1 MKLSARLLIFLII
14 CTLSLQGVKA
24 EDANDLNTGQDSD
37 VAIELTKFDVNDT
50 KLELAWKIKNNTNHD
65 IWLCDGWVSRSN
77 PDKSKLEIYMAKD
90 NQTLVLMKR
99 YNLIPSAI
107 LERPI
112 YCRHVRVHAG
122 EEFTDSISITLP
134 VSPFLYF
141 YREVGNAEFAKRLSF
156 EISFYDEDLLSL
168 ILHIIEVAEK
178 IGYVTGSL
186 GVNDTEILVRF
197 FGGFEIAS
205 AIKND
210 SFCSQSI
217 TDGGDEI
224 IIPYM
229 QRALTG
235 EKVLS
240 IDVNS
245 VSIPFN
251 SNWPPLENQDVNE
264 STDSQDVEESVVSME
279 LTHFEITDAN
289 LELGWNIKNNTDH
302 DVWVCDTI
310 NAYNPSYK
318 QFEVYMPEDEQ
329 TLLIRRRLDVPTVLV
344 WAVHPQGRY
353 VLLRS
358 GQEQNE
364 SLSLDVPVKHQHG
377 FSSGRTMSDH
387 ARRLVLEIGFYNEDL
402 PGMIRD
408 IIEIEEK
415 LNCVQL
421 QPVEYEN
428 PLFIYFFKGIWIA
441 HKFYAGLSNFEE
453 HVYQEG
459 NEEITI
465 PYTWQNLG
473 SEQVLRIEVDGVSI
487 PYED

>member
-14 CTLSLQGVKA
+14 CALSTQGLRA
-24 EDANDLNTGQDSD
+24 EDTQDSA
-37 VAIELTKFDVNDT
+37 VAIELTKFDVNNT
-50 KLELAWKIKNNTNHD
+50 TLELAWKIKNNTDHD
-65 IWLCDGWVSRSN
+65 IWTCESIYWTSPKFEIFLDKDTTTLIIRRQFNLPKEENVNWELPKRGSFARLRPGQEKYESLSLDMPVKPNPVFGTLYANSEFASRVA
-77 PDKSKLEIYMAKD
+77 LEI
-90 NQTLVLMKR
+90 
-99 YNLIPSAI
+99 
-107 LERPI
+107 
-112 YCRHVRVHAG
+112 G
-122 EEFTDSISITLP
+122 F
-134 VSPFLYF
+134 F
-141 YREVGNAEFAKRLSF
+141 
-156 EISFYDEDLLSL
+156 DEDLPNM
-168 ILHIIEVAEK
+168 ILRIVELAEKLNCDISQTSPFYDDLKISDRFFRGVIIARAFYFESFKYFRDSVMSTGDEVMIPHMGDWGPVLDGEDVLRIEVDN
-178 IGYVTGSL
+178 VS
-186 GVNDTEILVRF
+186 V
-197 FGGFEIAS
+197 
-205 AIKND
+205 
-210 SFCSQSI
+210 
-217 TDGGDEI
+217 
-224 IIPYM
+224 PY
-229 QRALTG
+229 
-235 EKVLS
+235 KS
-240 IDVNS
+240 S
-245 VSIPFN
+245 Y
-251 SNWPPLENQDVNE
+251 PPLENKDVNE
-264 STDSQDVEESVVSME
+264 PSESHDFEESAVSTE
-279 LTHFEITDAN
+279 LTHFEITDTN
-289 LELGWNIKNNTDH
+289 LELAWNIKNNTDH
-302 DVWVCDTI
+302 DVWICDTI

-441 HKFYAGLSNFEE
+441 HKFYAGLSNFDE

-473 SEQVLRIEVDGVSI
+473 SEQVLRIEVDGVHI